1 MWWWKWNELG
11 IEQGISNKL
20 MCLCDYED
28 YLSAGYRQTTFLRHF
43 QRRYIIPFLPPP
55 PCPSCFPSL
64 TSQPLS
70 FFFFGCG
77 NETVYLVQELLET
90 DLHRVIR
97 TQDLSDDHCQYFLYQ
112 TCRALKA
119 LHSAE
124 SKSYVSPFCFSLFFR
139 SKWDK
144 LTLPPSSK
152 VIHRDLKPSNLLL
165 NANCDLKVCD
175 FGLAR
180 STQTA
185 FPAEG
190 NNQGFMTECKS
201 HHFTAPSIRAVKRFN
216 AGC

>member
-1 MWWWKWNELG
+1 MG

-28 YLSAGYRQTTFLRHF
+28 YLSAGYRQTTFLRHV
-43 QRRYIIPFLPPP
+43 QRRYVIPFLPPP

-64 TSQPLS
+64 TSQPPSL

-124 SKSYVSPFCFSLFFR
+124 SKSYVSPFCFSPLFQIQMGQA
-139 SKWDK
+139 D
-144 LTLPPSSK
+144 PSSF
-152 VIHRDLKPSNLLL
+152 IQSHPPRLETIKPL
-165 NANCDLKVCD
+165 
-175 FGLAR
+175 
-180 STQTA
+180 
-185 FPAEG
+185 
-190 NNQGFMTECKS
+190 
-201 HHFTAPSIRAVKRFN
+201 VKRQLRSQSM
-216 AGC
+216 

>member
-1 MWWWKWNELG
+1 MFSITNFSTAL
-11 IEQGISNKL
+11 
-20 MCLCDYED
+20 
-28 YLSAGYRQTTFLRHF
+28 
-43 QRRYIIPFLPPP
+43 
-55 PCPSCFPSL
+55 
-64 TSQPLS
+64 